1 MQRRRVGIFERH
13 FPGGDKPRQIGEVV
27 AVGGERQPRRAAFG
41 RQHLEKGLEPARLRD
56 RAPTAF
62 AHPGRA

>member
-41 RQHLEKGLEPARLRD
+41 RQHLKERLKPPR
-56 RAPTAF
+56 
-62 AHPGRA
+62 GR